1 MFPPQGPHRPWAW
14 VFLRDA
20 PPPQPSPCPLMSVPA
35 TPSVLESLD
44 GMCPLVPGPGSR
56 APPLSLLTPTS
67 LTTELYGF
75 STFLGSPS
83 NPVPSPS
90 PRLWVSPL
98 FPPQLWG
105 SPNPD
110 GPWACPHHVT
120 NRLCNPAPS
129 PDPPRGDFRGGLCSV
144 PAGTPAPPPRGLGQ
158 GINRGGGCSRQ
169 QTQPSTTPPCL
180 LWRLHSKWGFPKG
193 RSPLA
198 LGTPARP
205 PSGAVVGPTQGA
217 GGWEGRGPPSLL
229 PLLDLF
235 LS

>member
-1 MFPPQGPHRPWAW
+1 MPGLPHPSGADLFPPGLGQPLAQKLPLPGTTQGTPLPCYTPTMFPPQGPHRPWAW

-20 PPPQPSPCPLMSVPA
+20 PLPQPSPCPLMSVPA

-56 APPLSLLTPTS
+56 APPLSLLTSTS
-67 LTTELYGF
+67 LTTGLYGF

-83 NPVPSPS
+83 NPVPFPS

-110 GPWACPHHVT
+110 GPWACPLHHVT
-120 NRLCNPAPS
+120 NGLCNPAPS

-144 PAGTPAPPPRGLGQ
+144 PAAPLPPP
-158 GINRGGGCSRQ
+158 
-169 QTQPSTTPPCL
+169 P
-180 LWRLHSKWGFPKG
+180 
-193 RSPLA
+193 
-198 LGTPARP
+198 
-205 PSGAVVGPTQGA
+205 
-217 GGWEGRGPPSLL
+217 GGWAKV
-229 PLLDLF
+229 
-235 LS
+235 